1 MRRTID
7 ELAEVLR
14 VDRPAAKGLIDY
26 LLAVKLADFRG
37 ERPSPTGRGKGAH
50 VFEIKDGAG
59 DVAAKTIKK
68 VEG

>member
-7 ELAEVLR
+7 ELAEVLG

-26 LLAVKLADFRG
+26 LLAVKLAFFRG

-59 DVAAKTIKK
+59 KFVAELIRK

>member
-26 LLAVKLADFRG
+26 LIAVKLAVFRG

-50 VFEIKDGAG
+50 VFEIKNGAG
-59 DVAAKTIKK
+59 KMAAEMIGTI
-68 VEG
+68 EG

>member
-7 ELAEVLR
+7 ELATELG

-26 LLAVKLADFRG
+26 LVAVKLAVFRG
-37 ERPSPTGRGKGAH
+37 ERPSPTGRGKGPH
-50 VFEIKDGAG
+50 VFEVKDGAG
-59 DVAAKTIKK
+59 EAAAKMIKK